1 MTKNNPRKRKFN
13 HVQPH
18 ETRLTDLAQTAHAS
32 AYSPA
37 VHPDPRSTWASSP
50 EQGLWT
56 DTHGLYGWAGGIG
69 WSTP

>member
-18 ETRLTDLAQTAHAS
+18 KARLTDLPQTHAS

-56 DTHGLYGWAGGIG
+56 DMHGLYGWAGGIG
-69 WSTP
+69 STP

>member
-1 MTKNNPRKRKFN
+1 MTTTKERKRKPDI
-13 HVQPH
+13 VQPH
-18 ETRLTDLAQTAHAS
+18 KQRLTDLAQTAHAS

-50 EQGLWT
+50 EQGFWT
-56 DTHGLYGWAGGIG
+56 DTHGLCGWAGGIG